1 MIGLL
6 QVKLL
11 KVLVMIYSLMMIIF
25 VNEDSYKV
33 TFLNNELCI
42 VSVDLININLDAV
55 NFD

>member
-33 TFLNNELCI
+33 TFLNNELGI